1 MSHNN
6 FTTYYMN
13 IVKSI
18 LKNVDPINKKN
29 GRPFKYN
36 NYDIYLKHIMTVLI
50 TGISW
55 NQLSNIINISTD
67 IFKKKYIKWSKL
79 RVFEYAN
86 NIILKQYKRK
96 NNINALFI
104 DSTNIV
110 NFNGQLDFG
119 YNIKNKNKKSIK
131 ITVLVDNNKVPF
143 ITEISNGSIHDA
155 KITENIINTHFSK
168 NKNCR

>member
-50 TGISW
+50 TGMSW
-55 NQLSNIINISTD
+55 NQLSNVINISTD
-67 IFKKKYIKWSKL
+67 IFKKNTLNGVNYEFL
-79 RVFEYAN
+79 N
-86 NIILKQYKRK
+86 TLIIL
-96 NNINALFI
+96 F
-104 DSTNIV
+104 
-110 NFNGQLDFG
+110 
-119 YNIKNKNKKSIK
+119 
-131 ITVLVDNNKVPF
+131 
-143 ITEISNGSIHDA
+143 
-155 KITENIINTHFSK
+155 
-168 NKNCR
+168 